1 MTEIPELPAAVGG
14 ERITFET
21 NGWTLS
27 YYLDTCAGVEETPLL
42 LIHSINAAAS
52 AYEVKPIYEYYQGR
66 RAVAAID
73 LPGYGFSERWSRR
86 YTPRLMTDALHA
98 WVEQIVERTGHERID
113 ALACSVACEY
123 LARAAR
129 ERSGRYRSLGLVSP
143 VGVEPQ
149 PTSSNGETT
158 RGRPWLYRGLR
169 GSTSISRTLFR
180 ALASRPSIRYFLKK
194 TWGGSDVD
202 PGLVDYAYTTAQ
214 QPGARHAPWSFLSGY
229 LLSSDAAD
237 LYRQLRHPVWVA
249 YGKRSDFADQ
259 HARDVIADQPDSRI
273 TALDAGAL
281 PHFQRPGEFFS
292 AYDAF
297 LDGQSA
303 DDAEPAAGQGSGSAL

>member
-1 MTEIPELPAAVGG
+1 MTEIPELPAAVDG
-14 ERITFET
+14 ERITFDS

-27 YYLDTCAGVEETPLL
+27 YYLDIRAGVDETPLL

-52 AYEVKPIYEYYQGR
+52 AYEVKPIYEHYQGR
-66 RAVAAID
+66 RAIAAID

-98 WVEQIVERTGHERID
+98 WVEHIVERTGHQRVD

-123 LARAAR
+123 LARAAS
-129 ERSGRYRSLGLVSP
+129 ERPDRYRSLALVSP
-143 VGVEPQ
+143 VGVEPL
-149 PTSSNGETT
+149 PASSPQETT
-158 RGRPWLYRGLR
+158 RGRPWLYQGLCS
-169 GSTSISRTLFR
+169 STSISRTLFR

-202 PGLVDYAYTTAQ
+202 KGLVDYAYTTAQ

-237 LYRQLRHPVWVA
+237 LYRRLGHPVWVA

-259 HARDVIADQPDSRI
+259 HARDVIADQPDARI
-273 TALDAGAL
+273 VAFDAGAL
-281 PHFQRPGEFFS
+281 PHFQRPAEFFS

-297 LDGQSA
+297 LNGQLA
-303 DDAEPAAGQGSGSAL
+303 DTVEPAAGPASGSAL